1 MENEVIYDIQEIKRR
16 LNPVF
21 TENGV
26 KSAVLFGSYATGSAT
41 KKSDVDIMVDSGLRG
56 LDFVGLIEY
65 VREALQKKVDLIDV
79 YYITPDSPVD
89 KNILATGVRIF
100 G

>member
-1 MENEVIYDIQEIKRR
+1 MENTVYKINEIKA
-16 LNPVF
+16 LLAPVF

-26 KSAVLFGSYATGSAT
+26 KSAVLFGSYAKGGARPN
-41 KKSDVDIMVDSGLRG
+41 SDIDLLVDSGLRG

-65 VREALQKKVDLIDV
+65 IREALNKEVDVIDV
-79 YYITPDSPVD
+79 QHVKRGSPVD
-89 KNILATGVRIF
+89 DEIRRSGVKIY